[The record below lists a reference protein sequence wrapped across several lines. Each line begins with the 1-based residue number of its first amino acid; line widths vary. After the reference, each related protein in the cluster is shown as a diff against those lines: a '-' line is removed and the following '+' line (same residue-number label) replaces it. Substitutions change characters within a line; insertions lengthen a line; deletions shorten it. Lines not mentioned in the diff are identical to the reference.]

1 MKKIL
6 FFAILLVS
14 TFWAVYL
21 ALAEDREVPE
31 WLKRTNYGLA
41 IETDQK
47 PRIYLETVQPLY
59 QSEDKVNTFFTH
71 DRITIQ
77 DERGTYSGGLG
88 FRKLMNDGKLLGG
101 INSFFDY
108 QDLNKHYR
116 TGIGIEA
123 LTSTL
128 EFRTNSYIGLS
139 PKRIVE
145 DSNSC
150 TTYEKAVDGMD
161 MELGMPVPHLPWMKV
176 FAQYYYYDY
185 NKFED
190 MKGSKFRAE
199 IKPLK
204 FLVCNL
210 ETYDDTKGDREY
222 RMDTRFNLAFDNFTP
237 KSLLSAF
244 KADKEAFPAIDLK
257 ERTLDRVERNF
268 NIQVEKWREV
278 AGMAVEV
285 GRK

>member
-6 FFAILLVS
+6 FFALLLVS
-14 TFWAVYL
+14 TFGAVYF
-21 ALAEDREVPE
+21 ALAEDKEIPE
-31 WLKRTNYGLA
+31 WLKRTDYGIA

-47 PRIYLETVQPLY
+47 PRIYAETVQPLY

-71 DRITIQ
+71 DRITVL
-77 DERGTYSGGLG
+77 DERCTYSGGLG
-88 FRKLMNDGKLLGG
+88 YRKLMSDGKLLGG

-116 TGIGIEA
+116 TGIGLEA
-123 LTSTL
+123 ITNTW
-128 EFRTNSYIGLS
+128 EFRSNSYIGLS

-145 DSNSC
+145 DTATS
-150 TTYEKAVDGMD
+150 TTYEKAVDGID
-161 MELGMPVPHLPWMKV
+161 MELGAPVPHLPWLKL

-185 NKFED
+185 EKFKD
-190 MKGSKFRAE
+190 MKGSKLRAE
-199 IKPLK
+199 IKPFK

-222 RMDTRFNLAFDNFTP
+222 RMDARFSLAFDNFTL
-237 KSLLSAF
+237 KSL
-244 KADKEAFPAIDLK
+244 KEALKPDQKAYPEMDLK
-257 ERTLDRVERNF
+257 KRTLDRVERNF
-268 NIQVEKWREV
+268 NIQVEKWKEV
-278 AGMAVEV
+278 AGMTIEV